1 MYNEEVMQQMPNHFS
16 ELVMLFWFIKV
27 HYFLHRSI
35 WMSYVVSVKPRIRGV
50 SFRGRDILLPGLD
63 SDKKYFFDNQRRN
76 IGHFKQTITSNER
89 EFIVESNDVIE
100 NTF

>member
-1 MYNEEVMQQMPNHFS
+1 MNGINGFR
-16 ELVMLFWFIKV
+16 K
-27 HYFLHRSI
+27 
-35 WMSYVVSVKPRIRGV
+35 YVNVINYV
-50 SFRGRDILLPGLD
+50 LLPGLD